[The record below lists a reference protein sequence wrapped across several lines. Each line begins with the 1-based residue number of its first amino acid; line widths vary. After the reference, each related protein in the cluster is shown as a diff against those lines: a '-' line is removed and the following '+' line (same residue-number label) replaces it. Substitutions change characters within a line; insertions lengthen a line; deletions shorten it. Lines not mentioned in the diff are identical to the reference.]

1 MNNKSW
7 LVVLSVLILCV
18 FCLPRP
24 LDAAS
29 EQNVPV
35 EEKAEG
41 FVPLFNGKDL
51 TGWVGHTTGYTA
63 RDGKIV
69 VLPNVGGGNLYTEKE
84 YSDFVLRFEFKLT
97 DSANNGIGIRTP
109 LEGDAAYVGMEIQ
122 ILDDNGLKYND
133 PNRKDYY
140 KLKPYQYHGSIYG
153 VVPAKTGYLKPL
165 GQWNYEE
172 IVADGPHI
180 IVNLNGT
187 TIVDANLDNVTLP
200 TVDGHKHPGLKN
212 KKGHIGFL
220 GHDDVLEFRNI
231 RIKELSSGTKT
242 ASDNTGTR
250 ALNKLFRRYIWK
262 S

>member
-1 MNNKSW
+1 MAKKMNNKSW
-7 LVVLSVLILCV
+7 LVVLSVLTLCF
-18 FCLPRP
+18 FCLPMSP
-24 LDAAS
+24 GAAS
-29 EQNVPV
+29 EQNVSV

-51 TGWVGHTTGYTA
+51 TGWVGNTAGYAA
-63 RDGKIV
+63 RDGNIV
-69 VLPNVGGGNLYTEKE
+69 VLPNVGGGNLYIEKE
-84 YSDFVLRFEFKLT
+84 YSDFVFRFEFKLT
-97 DSANNGIGIRTP
+97 DGANNGVGIRTP

-122 ILDDNGLKYND
+122 ILDDTSAKYND

-153 VVPAKTGYLKPL
+153 VVPAMTGCLKPL

-187 TIVDANLDNVTLP
+187 TIVDANLDKITFP
-200 TVDGHKHPGLKN
+200 TIDGRKHPGLKN

-220 GHDDVLEFRNI
+220 GHDDALEFRNI
-231 RIKELSSGTKT
+231 RIKELEKKGSEAFFQGDSKIKP
-242 ASDNTGTR
+242 AS
-250 ALNKLFRRYIWK
+250 
-262 S
+262 